1 MIPFRLLI
9 ERNAGR
15 LIAKGK
21 RQFRNRIVTEKGK
34 RYLFAKI
41 ELAPDDYLELTMK
54 WNLFK
59 GERKILPSVF
69 VRFILLVLLNNC
81 KEKHLLK
88 EKGKAFSLFKGEVSP
103 EFLVGM
109 EKLLSGI
116 PSHIKRIQFRKLL
129 REVGYG

>member
-15 LIAKGK
+15 IIAKGK

-41 ELAPDDYLELTMK
+41 ELAADDYLELTMK

-81 KEKHLLK
+81 KEKHLLE

-103 EFLVGM
+103 EFLVGI
-109 EKLLSGI
+109 EELLSGI
-116 PSHIKRIQFRKLL
+116 PPHLKRIQFRKLL
-129 REVGYG
+129 RER